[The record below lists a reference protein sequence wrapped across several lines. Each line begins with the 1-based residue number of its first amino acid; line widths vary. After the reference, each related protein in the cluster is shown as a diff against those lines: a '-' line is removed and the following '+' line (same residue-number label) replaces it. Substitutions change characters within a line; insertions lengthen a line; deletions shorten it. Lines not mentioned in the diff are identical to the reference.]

1 MGVKKAGFKGSRVLG
16 YKEEHEGR
24 WMTVPLARD

>member
-1 MGVKKAGFKGSRVLG
+1 MGVRKEGFKGSRVLG

-24 WMTVPLARD
+24 WTIVPL

>member
-1 MGVKKAGFKGSRVLG
+1 MGVRKEGFKGPRFLG

-24 WMTVPLARD
+24 STIVPL